1 MGEWGRKHGLAA
13 EYESVSVGESG
24 FVDKVK
30 GRRASVL
37 GYWGIGFRMSDQCYS
52 EHDLDATRIVGKFQ
66 VTVPPEIRE
75 IFDLQQG
82 DLLEWS
88 FDEATSEIRI
98 TAKRAQLITPRVL
111 ELAEKSKAAQ
121 DRAKAA
127 PRAATSC

>member
-1 MGEWGRKHGLAA
+1 MNPTT
-13 EYESVSVGESG
+13 S
-24 FVDKVK
+24 
-30 GRRASVL
+30 
-37 GYWGIGFRMSDQCYS
+37 
-52 EHDLDATRIVGKFQ
+52 RIVGKFQ

-82 DLLEWS
+82 DLLEWN

-121 DRAKAA
+121 ARAKAA
-127 PRAATSC
+127 PQATTSR